1 MRRRGWIALRRTPG
15 RFAITSESS
24 ARKVIGTSSSPAPNS
39 WCSFFPAKRSS
50 ALRWD
55 RTARKF
61 RELGSGSDKEIEG
74 LPAVDRAARTVQIP
88 EISGSVQP
96 LDQAEMQIG
105 I

>member
-1 MRRRGWIALRRTPG
+1 MLGHGLDAAVKAYNDAVGSLETRVLT
-15 RFAITSESS
+15 
-24 ARKVIGTSSSPAPNS
+24 
-39 WCSFFPAKRSS
+39 
-50 ALRWD
+50 
-55 RTARKF
+55 TARKF
-61 RELGSGSDKEIEG
+61 RELGSGSDKEIED